1 LQPLYGVLQDKNKTY
16 DFAAGEILLVDKPL
30 NWTSFKVV
38 NVLRYPLRKK
48 YNKKRFKVG
57 HAGTLDPLAT
67 GLLVVCTGK
76 KTKAITGFIQD
87 RKSYTGVIQLGAT
100 TPSFD
105 LETEIDAKFETSHI
119 TQALIDE
126 VKKQFEGPIEQTPPI
141 YSAKKVD
148 GKRAYD
154 FARAGI
160 AVEMKK
166 ASVTIHEIQLELKED
181 MQVSFFIEC
190 SKGTYIRSL
199 ANDIGQ
205 ALNSGGHLIELRR
218 TKSGDFD
225 IKNAKSVD
233 EWMEILNAVEVD
245 LGEQEN

>member
-1 LQPLYGVLQDKNKTY
+1 MQDNSKTY

-38 NVLRYPLRKK
+38 NALRYPLRKK
-48 YNKKRFKVG
+48 YNKKKFKVG

-87 RKSYTGVIQLGAT
+87 RKCYTGIIQLGAT

-105 LETEIDAKFETSHI
+105 LETEINDTFETSHI
-119 TQALIDE
+119 NQTLLDQI
-126 VKKQFEGPIEQTPPI
+126 KKQFEGPIEQTPPI

-160 AVEMKK
+160 DVEMKK
-166 ASVTIHEIQLELKED
+166 ANVIIHDIQLELKED

-199 ANDIGQ
+199 ANDIGK

-225 IKNAKSVD
+225 IKNAKSVE
-233 EWMEILNAVEVD
+233 EWMEILNAVEVNLD
-245 LGEQEN
+245 ELDN